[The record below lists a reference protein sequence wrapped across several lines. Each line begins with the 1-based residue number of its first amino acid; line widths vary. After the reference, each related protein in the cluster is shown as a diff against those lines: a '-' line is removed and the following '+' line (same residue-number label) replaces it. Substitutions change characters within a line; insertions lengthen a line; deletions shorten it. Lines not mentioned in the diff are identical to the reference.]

1 MSSERAATGVA
12 GLDTVLGGGLPRDR
26 IYLVEGDPGVGKTT
40 LALKFLLEGAKA
52 GERGLYI
59 TLSETEAE
67 VRSIAAS
74 HGWSL
79 DQLALFELSSLG
91 EQLRID
97 AENTIF
103 HPSDVEL
110 TETTRAIL
118 SFVDKTGP
126 SRVVFDSLSE
136 LRLLSQSALRF
147 RREVLNLKQYFTG
160 RKSTVL
166 LLDDRTSEP
175 GDMQLQSLA
184 HGVIGLHQMPPDYG
198 GDRRRLRVSKLRGAP
213 FVTGYHDFLITRGGL
228 EVFPRLVA
236 ADHHVEFKAGSLS
249 TDVTEI
255 DSLLGGGLARG
266 SSTIIMGPAGAGK
279 SVLSAQLVCAAARRG
294 TKSAIFVFDEL
305 RRTLITR
312 ADSLGMD
319 MSRHIAAGT
328 IMVQQIDPAEMSP
341 GEFGARARE
350 LAERDG
356 VELVVIDSLNGYM
369 QSMPAE
375 RYLYVQLHELLA
387 YFGQLGVTT
396 VMLMAQSG
404 IVGQMGSPADVSYI
418 ADSVIMM
425 RYFET
430 GGRVR
435 KAISV
440 IKKRTGGHEDTIRE
454 VTIDS
459 RGIHVGEPLSRFRG
473 ILTSVPELT
482 GKGPV

>member
-1 MSSERAATGVA
+1 
-12 GLDTVLGGGLPRDR
+12 
-26 IYLVEGDPGVGKTT
+26 
-40 LALKFLLEGAKA
+40 
-52 GERGLYI
+52 
-59 TLSETEAE
+59 
-67 VRSIAAS
+67 
-74 HGWSL
+74 
-79 DQLALFELSSLG
+79 
-91 EQLRID
+91 
-97 AENTIF
+97 
-103 HPSDVEL
+103 
-110 TETTRAIL
+110 
-118 SFVDKTGP
+118 
-126 SRVVFDSLSE
+126 
-136 LRLLSQSALRF
+136 
-147 RREVLNLKQYFTG
+147 
-160 RKSTVL
+160 
-166 LLDDRTSEP
+166 
-175 GDMQLQSLA
+175 MQLQSLA
-184 HGVIGLHQMPPDYG
+184 HGVVSLHQMPPDYG

-236 ADHHVEFKAGSLS
+236 AEHHVEFEPGALS
-249 TDVTEI
+249 SDVPEV

-266 SSTIIMGPAGAGK
+266 SSTIVMGPAGAGK

-305 RRTLITR
+305 RRTLINR

-328 IMVQQIDPAEMSP
+328 ITVQQIDPAEMSP
-341 GEFGARARE
+341 GELAARARE
-350 LAERDG
+350 LAERGG
-356 VELVVIDSLNGYM
+356 VELVVLDSLNGYM

-375 RYLYVQLHELLA
+375 RYLYVQLHELLS

-396 VMLMAQSG
+396 MMLMAQSG

-425 RYFET
+425 RYFEA

-435 KAISV
+435 KAMSV

-459 RGIHVGEPLSRFRG
+459 SGIHVGEPLSGFRG

-482 GKGPV
+482 PKGSE